1 MRLTMS
7 AARPAH
13 RNRPLASSAPAGGHN
28 DSGFTLIELIM
39 VMIIIGVMAVF
50 VLPRALDLTEWRL
63 RAYGDELQVQSMAM
77 QRLALAQRRP
87 VVATIDTTGVQF
99 AYAAGGSLL
108 SLPCPAAASPCIAE
122 AGPRTVTFN
131 AGNSGR
137 STTSTGSALALTV
150 SAGSASRAYRIEAET
165 GLFRPLP

>member
-1 MRLTMS
+1 MRLTMP
-7 AARPAH
+7 AALPAH
-13 RNRPLASSAPAGGHN
+13 RTRRLVGSPLDGRHAEG
-28 DSGFTLIELIM
+28 GFTLIELIM
-39 VMIIIGVMAVF
+39 VMIMISVMAVF
-50 VLPRALDLTEWRL
+50 VVPRALDLTEWRL
-63 RAYGDELQVQSMAM
+63 RAYGDELQVQAMAM

-99 AYAAGGSLL
+99 AYAAGGNLL
-108 SLPCPAAASPCIAE
+108 SMPCPPAASPCIAE

-131 AGNSGR
+131 ADNSGR

-150 SAGSASRAYRIEAET
+150 SAGSSSRTYRIEAET